1 MTLALLDI
9 VFLLRSATTTKTTT
23 TFAATTPAAT
33 TAIAAALFTGK
44 FLQAQG
50 KRQHKIAAQTVGA
63 CINDLAA
70 AYAAGYAG
78 VLVKQVKRLETQRAD
93 IAF

>member
-1 MTLALLDI
+1 
-9 VFLLRSATTTKTTT
+9 VKLLRPATTASKTTAA
-23 TFAATTPAAT
+23 FAATAPAA

-50 KRQHKIAAQTVGA
+50 KRQHKVAAQTVGA
-63 CINDLAA
+63 GINDLAA

-78 VLVKQVKRLETQRAD
+78 ILIEQVKRLETQRAD
-93 IAF
+93 IAL